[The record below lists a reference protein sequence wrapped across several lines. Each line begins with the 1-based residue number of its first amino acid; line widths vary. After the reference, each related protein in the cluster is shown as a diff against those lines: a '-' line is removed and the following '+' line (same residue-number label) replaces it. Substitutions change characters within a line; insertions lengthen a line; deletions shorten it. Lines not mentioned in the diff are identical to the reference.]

1 MIATPK
7 IILITGLPGS
17 GKSVGSSV
25 LVQSLVEEGHNISF
39 RTDKQALEE
48 EVRADTLR
56 FKDNPARRLPKGG
69 IEGDHS
75 LLLNPDGA
83 NGSLQMVFK
92 DGNALNSAHKQLL
105 LEMLQF
111 LVQKK
116 EGDIFII
123 EWAYGKN
130 TDYSGE
136 PLTHDGTQLIS
147 WLKEY
152 GLLDHVL
159 VLDVVSNEHDRIERN
174 SNRPG
179 HIPTGE
185 FSKYFPEEGHFT
197 ADDILTLGDRYMR
210 IDNTGTSPETMSQF
224 MEQMLSAYESFI
236 QPALEETHY
245 RQREWLFLSY
255 KEREL

>member
-1 MIATPK
+1 MVTPPH

-17 GKSVGSSV
+17 GKSAGSDII
-25 LVQSLVEEGHNISF
+25 VQSLRDEERTVSF

-48 EVRADTLR
+48 EVRRDTLR
-56 FKDNPARRLPKGG
+56 FGDDSKRRLPKGG
-69 IEGDHS
+69 IEGDHT

-83 NGSLQMVFK
+83 DGTLQMVFK

-116 EGDIFII
+116 EGDVFVI

-130 TDYSGE
+130 ADYPGE
-136 PLTHDGTQLIS
+136 KLTHDGTQLIS

-152 GLLDHVL
+152 GLLNHVL
-159 VLDVVSNEHDRIERN
+159 LLDVVANEHDRIERN
-174 SNRPG
+174 SKRPG

-185 FSKYFPEEGHFT
+185 FAKYFPEEGHFT
-197 ADDILTLGDRYMR
+197 ADDIRALEDRYQR
-210 IDNTGTSPETMSQF
+210 IDNIGTTRETYSQF
-224 MEQMLSAYESFI
+224 LEEVRLAYESFI
-236 QPALEETHY
+236 SPSLEETHY
-245 RQREWLFLSY
+245 RHREWLFLSY

>member
-1 MIATPK
+1 MTPSPR

-17 GKSVGSSV
+17 GKSAGSDV
-25 LVQSLVEEGHNISF
+25 LVQSLVKEGHNISF
-39 RTDKQALEE
+39 RTDKQTLEE
-48 EVRADTLR
+48 QVRADTLR
-56 FKDNPARRLPKGG
+56 FRDDPKRRLPKGG
-69 IEGDHS
+69 VEGEHS

-83 NGSLQMVFK
+83 DGSLQMVFK

-111 LVQKK
+111 LARNK
-116 EGDIFII
+116 EGDVFVL

-130 TDYSGE
+130 VDYPGE
-136 PLTHDGTQLIS
+136 TLTHDGTQLIS
-147 WLKEY
+147 WLREY
-152 GLLDHVL
+152 GLLNHVL
-159 VLDVVSNEHDRIERN
+159 VLDVVANEHDRIERN
-174 SNRPG
+174 SNRLG

-197 ADDILTLGDRYMR
+197 PDDIRALGDQYRR
-210 IDNTGTSPETMSQF
+210 VDNIGTTPETYAQF
-224 MEQMLSAYESFI
+224 LEEVRLAYESFV

-245 RQREWLFLSY
+245 HYREWLFLSY

>member
-17 GKSVGSSV
+17 GKSVSSSV

-56 FKDNPARRLPKGG
+56 FKDYPARRLPKGG

-83 NGSLQMVFK
+83 DGSLQMVFK
-92 DGNALNSAHKQLL
+92 DGNALNNAHKQLL

-116 EGDIFII
+116 EGDIFVI

-130 TDYSGE
+130 ADYPGE
-136 PLTHDGTQLIS
+136 TLTHDGTQLIS
-147 WLKEY
+147 WLREY

-197 ADDILTLGDRYMR
+197 PDDIHALGDRYKR
-210 IDNTGTSPETMSQF
+210 IDNSGTTPETYAQF
-224 MEQMLSAYESFI
+224 LEEVRLAYESFI
-236 QPALEETHY
+236 RPALEVSHY
-245 RQREWLFLSY
+245 RHQEWLFLSY

>member
-1 MIATPK
+1 MNTPPR

-17 GKSVGSSV
+17 GKSAGSDSI
-25 LVQSLVEEGHNISF
+25 VQSLRDEGRTVSF

-48 EVRADTLR
+48 EVRRDTLR
-56 FKDNPARRLPKGG
+56 FGDDSKRRLPKGG
-69 IEGDHS
+69 IEGNHA

-83 NGSLQMVFK
+83 DGTLQMVFK
-92 DGNALNSAHKQLL
+92 DGNALNTAHKQLL

-116 EGDIFII
+116 EGDVFVI

-130 TDYSGE
+130 VDYPGE
-136 PLTHDGTQLIS
+136 KLTHDGTQLIS

-152 GLLDHVL
+152 GLLNHVL
-159 VLDVVSNEHDRIERN
+159 LLDVVANEHDRIERN
-174 SNRPG
+174 SKRPG

-185 FSKYFPEEGHFT
+185 FAKYFPEEGHFT
-197 ADDILTLGDRYMR
+197 ADDIRALGDRYMR
-210 IDNTGTSPETMSQF
+210 IDNIGTSPETFSQF
-224 MEQMLSAYESFI
+224 MEEIQSAYESFI
-236 QPALEETHY
+236 QPALADIPIY
-245 RQREWLFLSY
+245 NKEWLFLSY

>member
-1 MIATPK
+1 MNTSPR

-17 GKSVGSSV
+17 GKSAGSDII
-25 LVQSLVEEGHNISF
+25 VQSLREQGRSVSF

-48 EVRADTLR
+48 EVRRDTLR
-56 FKDNPARRLPKGG
+56 FGDDSKRRLPKGG

-75 LLLNPDGA
+75 LLLNPDGPD
-83 NGSLQMVFK
+83 GSLQMVFK
-92 DGNALNSAHKQLL
+92 DGNALNAAHKQLL

-111 LVQKK
+111 LARKQ
-116 EGDIFII
+116 EGDVFVL

-130 TDYSGE
+130 VDYPGE
-136 PLTHDGTQLIS
+136 ALTHDGSQLIS

-152 GLLDHVL
+152 GLMDHVL
-159 VLDVVSNEHDRIERN
+159 VLDVVANEQDRIERN
-174 SNRPG
+174 SKRPG

-197 ADDILTLGDRYMR
+197 PDDIRVLGDRYMR
-210 IDNTGTSPETMSQF
+210 IDNMGTRPETLSQF
-224 MEQMLSAYESFI
+224 MEQIHSAFESFI
-236 QPALEETHY
+236 HPALEEIHY
-245 RQREWLFLSY
+245 RHREWLFLSY

>member
-1 MIATPK
+1 MVSHPK

-17 GKSVGSSV
+17 GKSAGSEV
-25 LVQSLVEEGHNISF
+25 LLQSLREEGRSVIF

-56 FKDNPARRLPKGG
+56 FTDDPKRRHPQGG

-75 LLLNPDGA
+75 HLLNPDGVD
-83 NGSLQMVFK
+83 GSLQMVFK

-116 EGDIFII
+116 EGDVFVI

-130 TDYSGE
+130 VDYPGE
-136 PLTHDGTQLIS
+136 ILTHDGSQLIA

-197 ADDILTLGDRYMR
+197 SDDIRSLGDRYMR
-210 IDNTGTSPETMSQF
+210 IDNMGTSPETLSQF
-224 MEQMLSAYESFI
+224 MEQIHFAYESYVK
-236 QPALEETHY
+236 PALEETHY
-245 RQREWLFLSY
+245 YYREWLFLSY
-255 KEREL
+255 KERES